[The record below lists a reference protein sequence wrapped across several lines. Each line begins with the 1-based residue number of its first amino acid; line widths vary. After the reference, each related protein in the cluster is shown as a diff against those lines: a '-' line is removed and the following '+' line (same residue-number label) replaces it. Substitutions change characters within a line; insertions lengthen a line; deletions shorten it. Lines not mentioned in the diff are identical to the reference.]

1 MWKEPVGFFPYIYNE
16 ERNATFQ
23 LEMSENEHV
32 LFAIHIHKQD
42 QGVLS
47 TRVQSC
53 QPVLR
58 PRMQSL
64 KETLQ
69 SPIVTALKNCG

>member
-1 MWKEPVGFFPYIYNE
+1 MRGND
-16 ERNATFQ
+16 TFQ

-32 LFAIHIHKQD
+32 LFPIHIHKQD

-53 QPVLR
+53 QPV
-58 PRMQSL
+58 
-64 KETLQ
+64 
-69 SPIVTALKNCG
+69 